1 MICVGDIVKRK
12 FDSECLVAGVVI
24 AADWMF
30 YEGYF
35 IVLDVVTKNVNTTWG
50 DKSVSVC
57 LIMNDKGK
65 SSWISTR
72 ILKIASRLN
81 ND

>member
-12 FDSECLVAGVVI
+12 FTSEGLVAGVVI
-24 AADWMF
+24 TADWMF